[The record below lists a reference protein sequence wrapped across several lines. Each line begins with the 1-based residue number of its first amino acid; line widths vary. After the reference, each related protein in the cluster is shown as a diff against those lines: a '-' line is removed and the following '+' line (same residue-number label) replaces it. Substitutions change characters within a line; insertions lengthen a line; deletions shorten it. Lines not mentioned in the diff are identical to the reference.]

1 MLFSVD
7 PPKLPN
13 IGYLG
18 SCYNIFEGNPF
29 ATGGTLD
36 PGFLNAQNIFA
47 FTYDDGLTTTDG
59 RYSIPDHTNVNA
71 IGSCSFAFSSQVTKD
86 IRSYM
91 DSLKTK
97 VDTSFSGWGA
107 SFSQS
112 YDYNDAY
119 ESMQSGENVYISSS
133 AECQAYGASIANI
146 QLTSHFRSSV
156 SNLPAT
162 KSTDEYLDF
171 VRVWGTHIATTLIMG
186 GRYGYRS
193 EMSTSIYSELTS
205 HGFSVMASAGYSG
218 LFSISSSYL
227 TEEQKEQ
234 MEAFENSRKSYKIY
248 QIGGKPPADE
258 DQSALAWAQT
268 VKDDPLPMAYTLKQL
283 QEYFTPRYF
292 PEDKDIETK
301 RINLAEATVEY
312 CKRHSEKPELCD
324 QEYGPNI
331 GRRIG
336 VRAGSKAVYAC
347 PDETHTICRE
357 YELHAN
363 QYHDNPNMWSFGSL
377 VGRIDRSTGDYID
390 IPNFMFDSKL
400 APPELILPSNEF
412 YPPAWS
418 NRRYK
423 CPNGYSTI
431 SDIMFFN
438 TPDGDGMH
446 PPTLP
451 CIADHCLTQCRKG
464 DRVFQEV
471 YVIAGGRPELGNGG
485 AIEGD
490 FSFWRDLY
498 IPDNT
503 PESELFKCLTYDCLK
518 VLS

>member
-1 MLFSVD
+1 M
-7 PPKLPN
+7 
-13 IGYLG
+13 G
-18 SCYNIFEGNPF
+18 SCYNIFKGNPF

-36 PGFLNAQNIFA
+36 PGFLSAQNIFT

-71 IGSCSFAFSSQVTKD
+71 IGSCSFAFSSKVTKD

-97 VDTSFSGWGA
+97 VETSFSGWGA

-119 ESMQSGENVYISSS
+119 ESMQYGENLYISSS

-146 QLTSHFRSSV
+146 QLTSHFRDSV
-156 SNLPAT
+156 SDLPAT
-162 KSTDEYLDF
+162 KSTYDYFDF
-171 VRVWGTHIATTLIMG
+171 VEVWGTHIATTLIMG

-193 EMSTSIYSELTS
+193 EMSTSMYSELTS

-234 MEAFENSRKSYKIY
+234 MEAFESSRKSYKIY
-248 QIGGKPPADE
+248 QVGGKPPADE

-312 CKRHSEKPELCD
+312 CKRYSEKPELCD

-347 PDETHTICRE
+347 PDSRNCRDN
-357 YELHAN
+357 ELHVY
-363 QYHDNPNMWSFGSL
+363 QHHDNPNMWNFGSL
-377 VGRIDRSTGDYID
+377 VGKIDPSTGDYID
-390 IPNFMFDSKL
+390 IPNFMVDSKL

-412 YPPAWS
+412 ILGTWY
-418 NRRYK
+418 NKRYK
-423 CPNGYSTI
+423 CPKGYSTI
-431 SDIMFFN
+431 SDIKYDYQPYVDRN
-438 TPDGDGMH
+438 
-446 PPTLP
+446 PPSLP

-464 DRVFQEV
+464 ERVIQEV
-471 YVIAGGRPELGNGG
+471 YVIAGGRPEFGNGG
-485 AIEGD
+485 AIEGN
-490 FSFWRDLY
+490 FNFWRDLHT
-498 IPDNT
+498 PDNT

>member
-7 PPKLPN
+7 PPRIPN

-18 SCYNIFEGNPF
+18 SCYNIFKGNPF

-36 PGFLNAQNIFA
+36 PGFLSAQNIFT
-47 FTYDDGLTTTDG
+47 FTFDDRLTTTDG

-91 DSLKTK
+91 DSLKRK
-97 VDTSFSGWGA
+97 VETSFSGWGA

-112 YDYNDAY
+112 YDYNDASD
-119 ESMQSGENVYISSS
+119 SMRYGENMFISSS

-146 QLTSHFRSSV
+146 QLTSHFRKSV

-162 KSTDEYLDF
+162 KSRYEYFDF
-171 VRVWGTHIATTLIMG
+171 VDVWGTHIATTLIMG
-186 GRYGYRS
+186 GRYGFRS
-193 EMSTSIYSELTS
+193 EMSTSMYSELTS
-205 HGFSVMASAGYSG
+205 RGFSVMAAAGYSG
-218 LFSISSSYL
+218 LFSISASYL
-227 TEEQKEQ
+227 TEEQKEE
-234 MEAFENSRKSYKIY
+234 MEAFENSRKSYKIF
-248 QIGGKPPADE
+248 QIGGTPPADE

-312 CKRHSEKPELCD
+312 CKRYSENNPELCD
-324 QEYGPNI
+324 QEYGPNV

-336 VRAGSKAVYAC
+336 VRAGSKAVYTC
-347 PDETHTICRE
+347 PDSVICRD
-357 YELHAN
+357 YDLSVYQH
-363 QYHDNPNMWSFGSL
+363 HDNPNMWSFGSL
-377 VGRIDRSTGDYID
+377 RGKIDRSTGDYID
-390 IPNFMFDSKL
+390 IPIFMVDSKL
-400 APPELILPSNEF
+400 APPEVILPSNEF
-412 YPPAWS
+412 VVTATYHK
-418 NRRYK
+418 RYK

-431 SDIMFFN
+431 SDTYWN
-438 TPDGDGMH
+438 YHPEGDIH
-446 PPTLP
+446 PPVLP

-464 DRVFQEV
+464 EEV
-471 YVIAGGRPELGNGG
+471 KHNIWTIGGGRPEFGNTGV
-485 AIEGD
+485 IEGN
-490 FSFWRDLY
+490 FSFWRDLN
-498 IPDNT
+498 IADNT
-503 PESELFKCLTYDCLK
+503 PESELFKCLTYDCLR

>member
-1 MLFSVD
+1 M
-7 PPKLPN
+7 
-13 IGYLG
+13 G
-18 SCYNIFEGNPF
+18 SCYNIFKGNPF

-36 PGFLNAQNIFA
+36 PGFLSAQNIFS

-97 VDTSFSGWGA
+97 VETSFSGWGA

-112 YDYNDAY
+112 YDYNDAH
-119 ESMQSGENVYISSS
+119 ESMQYGENLYISSS

-146 QLTSHFRSSV
+146 QLTSHFRKSV
-156 SNLPAT
+156 SDLPAT
-162 KSTDEYLDF
+162 KSTLEYFDF
-171 VRVWGTHIATTLIMG
+171 IRIWGTHIATTLIMG

-258 DQSALAWAQT
+258 DQSALDWAQT

-312 CKRHSEKPELCD
+312 CKRDSEKPELCD

-336 VRAGSKAVYAC
+336 VRAGSKAINSC
-347 PDETHTICRE
+347 PAGDTNKCTNEWFNA
-357 YELHAN
+357 Y
-363 QYHDNPNMWSFGSL
+363 QYYNNPNMWSFGSL
-377 VGRIDRSTGDYID
+377 RGKIDANAYID
-390 IPNFMFDSKL
+390 IPVLMVDSKF
-400 APPELILPSNEF
+400 APPELIRSSNDF
-412 YPPAWS
+412 YVSTAMDS
-418 NRRYK
+418 KRFK
-423 CPNGYSTI
+423 CPDGYSSI
-431 SDIMFFN
+431 SDTFWHFY
-438 TPDGDGMH
+438 GGELWYAH
-446 PPTLP
+446 PQVLP

-464 DRVFQEV
+464 ERVINNIWT
-471 YVIAGGRPELGNGG
+471 IAGGRPEFGNSGD
-485 AIEGD
+485 IEKD
-490 FSFWRDLY
+490 FSFWRDLD
-498 IPDNT
+498 IDDNT
-503 PESELFKCLTYDCLK
+503 PESELFKCLTYECLR